1 MTRPSECSI
10 YLHYPCF
17 DGLVSA
23 AIAWDFLE
31 GSQGW
36 SPGTVCPVNYGSDQ
50 RAKWLT
56 TALPPQSVV
65 VDFLYHPDAFFW
77 ADHHATTFLNEEAR
91 LAYER
96 HENDRSLLYDPKVTS
111 CAKLLWEHLAAASSD
126 PGRYEEMAYWADRT
140 DSAKYD
146 SVDEALFGAQPGLQI
161 ARSLSASRDDSY
173 CEFLLRHMH
182 TDTLAQIAALPE
194 VAARERDVW
203 KLTQNGLDFIR
214 KNKRMAMRTGGI
226 VVLEVDEIPDMIVNR
241 YSPYEFYP
249 DARYSVA
256 LSRSSK
262 DASILAMRNPWRDFE
277 SVDLGKIFEKLGETF
292 DGVKGGG
299 HQRVAAV
306 VISANSQYEPE
317 VVLSEIVDQ
326 IRRKDREL
334 APGAKAI
341 AS

>member
-1 MTRPSECSI
+1 MMPSSECSV

-31 GSQGW
+31 SSQGW
-36 SPGTVCPVNYGSDQ
+36 RPGAICPVNYGFDQ

-77 ADHHATTFLNEEAR
+77 ADHHATTFLNEGTR
-91 LAYER
+91 LDYER
-96 HENDRSLLYDPKVTS
+96 HKHERWLLYDSKATS
-111 CAKLLWEHLAAASSD
+111 CAKLLWEHLCSASSD
-126 PGRYEEMAYWADRT
+126 PGRYAEMAYWADRT
-140 DSAKYD
+140 DSARYD
-146 SVDEALFGAQPGLQI
+146 SVKEALFGSQPGLKI
-161 ARSLSASRDDSY
+161 ARSLSASRDDGY
-173 CEFLLRHMH
+173 CEFLLRHLH
-182 TDTLAQIAALPE
+182 AETLAQVAALPE
-194 VAARERDVW
+194 VATRERDVW
-203 KLTQNGLDFIR
+203 ERTQNGLDFIR
-214 KNKRMAMRTGGI
+214 KNKRMALRNGDI
-226 VVLEVDEIPDMIVNR
+226 VVLEVDEMPGTIVNR

-256 LSRSSK
+256 LTRSAK

-277 SVDLGKIFEKLGETF
+277 SVELGKIFERLGETF
-292 DGVKGGG
+292 AGVKGGG

-306 VISANSQYEPE
+306 VIPANSQYEPE
-317 VVLSEIVDQ
+317 VILSEIVDQ
-326 IRRKDREL
+326 IRSKDRGL
-334 APGAKAI
+334 ASGANFI